1 MFYLSSQSW
10 NNEKGKL
17 KPHSHQSLNMFKVVF
32 SNKVWNYWNYSSEKL
47 LKPMFVGLKLSA
59 LKLQVSDYLKPMGKP
74 AFQFTVSEFSLS

>member
-17 KPHSHQSLNMFKVVF
+17 KPHSHQSLNVFKVVF
-32 SNKVWNYWNYSSEKL
+32 SNKVWNCSSSEKL

-59 LKLQVSDYLKPMGKP
+59 LKLQVSDYLKPMGEP